1 MCLFLPFCWL
11 CDISGSKFFENY
23 KLDINMYSSSRHLEV
38 SKFLMHLM
46 QSLASLRDVLRE
58 HETFTYIISLL

>member
-1 MCLFLPFCWL
+1 
-11 CDISGSKFFENY
+11 
-23 KLDINMYSSSRHLEV
+23 MYSCSRHQEV

-58 HETFTYIISLL
+58 HETFTYIISLLYLLLTLSYLHMLVNGLLPF